1 MTKELIAKLC
11 DADFQLVISD
21 LNRENY
27 SLEQVIE

>member
-11 DADFQLVISD
+11 DADLQMVIGD

-27 SLEQVIE
+27 SLEEITS